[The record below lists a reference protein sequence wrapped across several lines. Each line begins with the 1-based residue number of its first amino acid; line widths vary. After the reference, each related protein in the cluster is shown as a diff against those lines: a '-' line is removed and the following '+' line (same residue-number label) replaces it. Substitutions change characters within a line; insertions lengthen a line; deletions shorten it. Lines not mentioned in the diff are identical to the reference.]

1 MNNMNKDFSG
11 FTAGTLIHTETGLV
25 PIEQLKVGDKV
36 LSKDAGGSGDLVY
49 KAVTNCMV
57 TKNVPVFI
65 MWFGLYFDSSISPLD
80 RVNMELNMTV
90 EEAKVPSP
98 LILTANHPFW
108 TNSRGWLKAE
118 ELTQQDA
125 LITKSDHK
133 FVSDASGGYDG
144 RYRAIKPLYHSGKK
158 GYGYDIN
165 FGDET
170 GQLIGTYVNLSTREY
185 ALYSESA
192 PKWINKLWQE
202 DGEWKQRL
210 LEQTPEEHREHAE
223 FFGFRQGEWKDPDT
237 IDWNEG
243 EGPLTMTVYNIEVE
257 DTHTYF
263 VGEAGIWV
271 HD

>member
-1 MNNMNKDFSG
+1 MVDSG
-11 FTAGTLIHTETGLV
+11 FATGTLVHTETGLV

-36 LSKDAGGSGDLVY
+36 LSKPADGLGELVY
-49 KAVTNCMV
+49 KRIARTKTNDASIFM
-57 TKNVPVFI
+57 
-65 MWFGLYFDSSISPLD
+65 MYFNTYVNPQLNLAD
-80 RVNMELNMTV
+80 RVNLRRKLKKQQILPE
-90 EEAKVPSP
+90 P
-98 LILTANHPFW
+98 LLVTAEHPFW

-170 GQLIGTYVNLSTREY
+170 GQLKGTYVNLSTREY